1 MAKFFYRLQNVLDL
15 KLKMEDQAK
24 TAFSAAMAKVTEEEE
39 RLSRLKERKAAYEEE
54 YRSCATGII
63 YPVEL
68 RHAKENLNRMEEI
81 IKSQIVAVKNARKN
95 LEVARYRLN
104 EAVKE
109 RKIQEKL
116 KEHAFEEFKAELN
129 AEEMKEIDQLVSFRF
144 NK

>member
-1 MAKFFYRLQNVLDL
+1 MAKFFYKLQNVLDL
-15 KLKMEDQAK
+15 KLKMEEQAK
-24 TAFSAAMAKVTEEEE
+24 TAFSASMARVTAEEEKLNKLQE
-39 RLSRLKERKAAYEEE
+39 RRRVYEEE
-54 YRSCATGII
+54 FKECATGVVRPI
-63 YPVEL
+63 EL
-68 RHAKENLNRMEEI
+68 KHAKENLNRMEEI
-81 IKSQIVAVKNARKN
+81 IRTQMIAVKNARKN

-116 KEHAFEEFKAELN
+116 KEKAFEEFKAELN